1 MRKIITIL
9 GVFVVFCGV
18 GFWAATALGL
28 IPGYSMIRSYTDDAS
43 GLTDGTNVRIDG
55 IPVGFLDRQRLT
67 GSSDRLRRV
76 EFEMKVKNAYLAKI
90 PEDSVVGVVADNL
103 VGDHSINIAR
113 GHSARHIQPGG
124 ELRSVQAIDPNIV
137 MGQIGNEMQALQK
150 IADRVNSLLAGVDAG
165 RGSIGKLSKD
175 WPSQYSDLPAQV
187 QSLVADYRN
196 AHGTLNKLLVD
207 NGEISGELDATRQR
221 INDIMGAFQAGQGT
235 AGKLPEMRKEIDRA
249 LQEFDAL
256 NAAVNTRT
264 GNLSDLQQ
272 RIGNL
277 AERFNGIAARINA
290 GQGTIGQF
298 LVNPRL
304 SETLAGT
311 SSEFQQMAKDMR
323 TNPRKFFTFR
333 LALF

>member
-1 MRKIITIL
+1 
-9 GVFVVFCGV
+9 
-18 GFWAATALGL
+18 
-28 IPGYSMIRSYTDDAS
+28 
-43 GLTDGTNVRIDG
+43 
-55 IPVGFLDRQRLT
+55 
-67 GSSDRLRRV
+67 
-76 EFEMKVKNAYLAKI
+76 
-90 PEDSVVGVVADNL
+90 
-103 VGDHSINIAR
+103 
-113 GHSARHIQPGG
+113 
-124 ELRSVQAIDPNIV
+124 